1 MKAANATHGATN
13 PQRLVLRVVAFET
26 ICFPVRVKQL
36 KSNSA
41 RVVRHHEYIERRR
54 QLADDKYTDNLDL
67 SRCHFSFDL

>member
-13 PQRLVLRVVAFET
+13 PHRLILRVVAFET

-36 KSNSA
+36 KSNAA
-41 RVVRHHEYIERRR
+41 RLVWHHDNIERRR
-54 QLADDKYTDNLDL
+54 QEADDKYTDNLDL